1 MTARLSAGTGF
12 DELTEVRMA
21 RVWAGVD
28 AGKAHHH
35 CVVIDGDGKRL
46 LSRRVANDEPEL
58 LALIGDVTALGEAT
72 WAIDLP
78 DGGAA
83 LLIGLL
89 LDAAQELLYIPG
101 RAVNRAAAGY
111 RGEGKTDAKDAA
123 VIADQARMRRD
134 LQPLR
139 PGDELTAELKLL
151 TARRADLVADR
162 TRAISRLRELLTSI
176 FPALERALGELRAAG
191 PLTLLTGFQTPA
203 AIREAG
209 QEDLEAWLRERKVRN
224 AGKLAAAAAGAAARQ
239 HAVLPAE
246 KLTAQMTAALAGEVI
261 SLNERVR
268 ELDKLI
274 EDRFHRHGLAP
285 VIASMPGIGPVL
297 GAEFLAATGGDMS
310 FFGTPDRLAGF
321 AGLAP
326 APRDSGRIRG
336 NLHRPERY
344 HRGLNRVFYH
354 SAMVSITCSE
364 ESRAF
369 YDRKRAEGKKHTQAV
384 LALAR
389 KRVNVLWA
397 LIRDKRTYQA
407 RPPRHATAQP
417 AA

>member
-1 MTARLSAGTGF
+1 
-12 DELTEVRMA
+12 MA

-28 AGKAHHH
+28 AGKTHHH
-35 CVVIDGDGKRL
+35 CVVIDADGKKL
-46 LSRRVANDEPEL
+46 LSRRVASDEPEL
-58 LALIGDVTALGEAT
+58 LTLIGDVTGLGEAT
-72 WAIDLP
+72 WAVDLP

-89 LDAAQELLYIPG
+89 LDAGQELLYIPG

-111 RGEGKTDAKDAA
+111 RGEGKTDARDAA

-151 TARRADLVADR
+151 TGRRRDLVADR

-176 FPALERALGELRAAG
+176 FPALERALGELKTAG
-191 PLTLLTGFQTPA
+191 PLTLLTGYQTPA
-203 AIREAG
+203 AIRGTG
-209 QEDLEAWLRERKVRN
+209 QENLEAWLRERKVRN

-246 KLTAQMTAALAGEVI
+246 KLTSQLIAGLAGEVI
-261 SLNERVR
+261 ALNEQVR

-274 EDRFHRHGLAP
+274 EDRFHRHELAP
-285 VIASMPGIGPVL
+285 VIESMPGIGPL
-297 GAEFLAATGGDMS
+297 PGAEFLAATGGDMTA
-310 FFGTPDRLAGF
+310 FGTPDRLAGF

-336 NLHRPERY
+336 NLRRPERY

-354 SAMVSITCSE
+354 SAMVSITCTE

>member
-1 MTARLSAGTGF
+1 
-12 DELTEVRMA
+12 MA

-35 CVVIDGDGKRL
+35 CVVIDSDGGKL

-58 LALIGDVTALGEAT
+58 LELISDVTALAGEVT
-72 WAIDLP
+72 WAVDLP

-89 LDAAQELLYIPG
+89 LDAGQELLYIPG

-111 RGEGKTDAKDAA
+111 RGEGKTDARDAA
-123 VIADQARMRRD
+123 IIADQARMRRD

-151 TARRADLVADR
+151 TARRAGLVADR
-162 TRAISRLRELLTSI
+162 TRAVSRLRGLLTSI
-176 FPALERALGELRAAG
+176 FPALERELDLTSAG
-191 PLTLLTGFQTPA
+191 PLTLLAGYQTPSA
-203 AIREAG
+203 VREAG
-209 QEDLEAWLRERKVRN
+209 PEGLESWLRDRKVRN
-224 AGKLAAAAAGAAARQ
+224 AGKLAAAAAAAAARQ
-239 HAVLPAE
+239 NAALPAE
-246 KLTAQMTAALAGEVI
+246 KLTAQLIAALAGEVMN
-261 SLNERVR
+261 LNGQVR
-268 ELDKLI
+268 DLDKLI
-274 EDRFHRHGLAP
+274 EERFHQHELAP
-285 VIASMPGIGPVL
+285 VIESMPGIGVLL

-310 FFGTPDRLAGF
+310 FFGTASRLAGF

-336 NLHRPERY
+336 NLHRPRRY
-344 HRGLNRVFYH
+344 HRGLNRVFYY
-354 SAMVSITCSE
+354 SSMISIATCD
-364 ESRAF
+364 ESRRF
-369 YDRKRAEGKKHTQAV
+369 YDRKRAEGKTHTQAV

-389 KRVNVLWA
+389 RRVNVLWA

-407 RPPRHATAQP
+407 TPPGRTAEQ

>member
-1 MTARLSAGTGF
+1 
-12 DELTEVRMA
+12 MA

-35 CVVIDGDGKRL
+35 CVVIDADGGKL

-58 LALIGDVTALGEAT
+58 LGLIGDVTALGEVT

-89 LDAAQELLYIPG
+89 LGAGQELLYIPG
-101 RAVNRAAAGY
+101 RVVNRASGSY
-111 RGEGKTDAKDAA
+111 RGEGKTDARDAA

-176 FPALERALGELRAAG
+176 FPALERALDLTTAG
-191 PLTLLTGFQTPA
+191 PLALLTGFQTPA
-203 AIREAG
+203 AIRQAGPEA
-209 QEDLEAWLRERKVRN
+209 LESWLRGRKVRN
-224 AGKLAAAAAGAAARQ
+224 AGKLAAAAAAAAARQ

-246 KLTAQMTAALAGEVI
+246 KLTAQLTAALAGEVI
-261 SLNERVR
+261 SLNEQVR

-274 EDRFHRHGLAP
+274 EDRFHRHELAP
-285 VIASMPGIGPVL
+285 VIESMPGIGVLL

-310 FFGTPDRLAGF
+310 FFATPDRLAGF

-336 NLHRPERY
+336 NLQRPRRY
-344 HRGLNRVFYH
+344 HRGLNRVFYY
-354 SAMVSITCSE
+354 SAMISIATCE
-364 ESRAF
+364 ESRRF

-389 KRVNVLWA
+389 RRVNVLWA
-397 LIRDKRTYQA
+397 LIRDKRPYQPA
-407 RPPRHATAQP
+407 PPRHASREE

>member
-1 MTARLSAGTGF
+1 
-12 DELTEVRMA
+12 MA

-28 AGKAHHH
+28 AGKTHHH
-35 CVVIDGDGKRL
+35 CVVIDGDGGKL

-58 LALIGDVTALGEAT
+58 LVLISDVTALADEVT
-72 WAIDLP
+72 WAVDLP

-89 LDAAQELLYIPG
+89 LDAGQELLYIPG
-101 RAVNRAAAGY
+101 RAVNRAAGGY
-111 RGEGKTDAKDAA
+111 RGEGKTDARDAA

-151 TARRADLVADR
+151 TARRADLVTDR
-162 TRAISRLRELLTSI
+162 TRLINRARGLLTSV
-176 FPALERALGELRAAG
+176 FPALERALDLTTAG
-191 PLTLLTGFQTPA
+191 PLVLLTGFQTPA

-209 QEDLEAWLRERKVRN
+209 EEGLEAWLRKRKVRN
-224 AGKLAAAAAGAAARQ
+224 AGKLAAAATAAAARQ

-246 KLTAQMTAALAGEVI
+246 KLTAQLIAAVAGEVMN
-261 SLNERVR
+261 LNGQVR
-268 ELDKLI
+268 DLDKLI
-274 EDRFHRHGLAP
+274 EERFHRHELAP
-285 VIASMPGIGPVL
+285 VIESMPGIGVLL
-297 GAEFLAATGGDMS
+297 GAEFLAVTGGDMS
-310 FFGTPDRLAGF
+310 FFGTADRLAGF
-321 AGLAP
+321 SGLAP
-326 APRDSGRIRG
+326 APRDSGRVRG
-336 NLHRPERY
+336 NLHRPKRY
-344 HRGLNRVFYH
+344 NRTLNHVFYY
-354 SAMVSITCSE
+354 SAMISIATCE
-364 ESRAF
+364 ESRRF

-389 KRVNVLWA
+389 RRVNVLWA

-407 RPPRHATAQP
+407 APPRHASAE